1 MINKVLTNL
10 VYLFYPKNVCAF
22 TEKDK
27 YLLTEE
33 YKRLKEIIVDFD
45 SEKSKTLQANII
57 DKFEKDYTLK
67 NFKDASLFDWEDR
80 CLTFNLTIIEDGEL
94 YTISLYLSILIPYY
108 VIKCQ
113 KGIIDLWF
121 SKSQIDQLK
130 KDNTETRKINKLIL
144 DIETIVK
151 DELLYEKLPT
161 EILSTIIPDVSFQ
174 DSIFGHF
181 NIFNAF
187 FNNVIIKD
195 DEN

>member
-27 YLLTEE
+27 YLETEE
-33 YKRLKEIIVDFD
+33 YQRLKEIIVDFD
-45 SEKSKTLQANII
+45 SEKSKTLQASII
-57 DKFEKDYTLK
+57 DTFEKDHTLK
-67 NFKDASLFDWEDR
+67 NFKDASLFAWEDR
-80 CLTFNLTIIEDGEL
+80 CLTFNLTIIEDDEL

-108 VIKCQ
+108 VIKYQ
-113 KGIIDLWF
+113 KSIIELWF

-130 KDNTETRKINKLIL
+130 KDNKETRKINDLIL

-151 DELLYEKLPT
+151 DELFYEKFPT
-161 EILSTIIPDVSFQ
+161 EILNTIVPDVSFQ

-181 NIFNAF
+181 NMFNAF
-187 FNNVIIKD
+187 FNNLVIKD
-195 DEN
+195 HEN